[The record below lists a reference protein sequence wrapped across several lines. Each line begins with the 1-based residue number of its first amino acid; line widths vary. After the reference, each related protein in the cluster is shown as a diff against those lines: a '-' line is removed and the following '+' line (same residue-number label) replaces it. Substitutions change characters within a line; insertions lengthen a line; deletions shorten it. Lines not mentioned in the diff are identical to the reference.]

1 MKYIIKNSIWKLDI
15 TIWIITILFFIISAF
30 FYSWNITN
38 SVYWSIWII
47 LLMLFVSIS
56 IEMILI
62 SLKNIKW
69 LWTIT
74 WFITN
79 WPEALVLVV
88 WLISWNIIFAAST
101 PLWSNFVNP
110 ILLLLWIILMK
121 KFNLVL
127 RYRYKYFFLIWF
139 ILTSILALTFFFIW
153 EKHYLLWLWISL
165 IISFLLFFRKLEHHE
180 IEIETE
186 IEIINVTSKILLPVW
201 ILILLFS
208 WYFLDPIVW
217 FTAEAS
223 KTPKWVIWFLVLST
237 LTSWPE
243 FKSVLSLLKKWKL
256 QDSFVNI
263 LVSNITNL
271 WLAIVW
277 IIVWYFTK

>member
-1 MKYIIKNSIWKLDI
+1 MKDIIKSSIWKLDI
-15 TIWIITILFFIISAF
+15 TIWIITILFFIISAWI
-30 FYSWNITN
+30 YSW
-38 SVYWSIWII
+38 SVIHSIYWSIWII
-47 LLMLFVSIS
+47 FLMLFVSIS

-74 WFITN
+74 GFITN
-79 WPEALVLVV
+79 WPEALVLIV
-88 WLISWNIIFAAST
+88 WLVSWNIIFATST

-110 ILLLLWIILMK
+110 ILLLIGIIIMK
-121 KFNLVL
+121 KFSSVL
-127 RYRYKYFFLIWF
+127 RYRHKYFFLIWF
-139 ILTSILALTFFFIW
+139 ILTSILALTFFFIL
-153 EKHYLLWLWISL
+153 ERYYLFWLWISL
-165 IISFLLFFRKLEHHE
+165 IISFLLFFRKLKHHE
-180 IEIETE
+180 IELGTE
-186 IEIINVTSKILLPVW
+186 IEVINVTSKVLLPVW
-201 ILILLFS
+201 IFILILS

-217 FTAEAS
+217 FTAQAS
-223 KTPKWVIWFLVLST
+223 KTPKWIIWFLVLST

-277 IIVWYFTK
+277 IIFWYFVG